1 MGQGSIFD
9 FDEPAGGG
17 AGGSAFALPSHP
29 PVPPVPD
36 DPKLRNEMEKETL
49 GLFLSSHPLKEV
61 RPALRAKVDCSLAD
75 AADRKDGEWVTVGGM
90 IVECKR
96 IRTKKGD
103 MMMFATLDDLEGQVE
118 ILVFN
123 SAYQGNADKIDVD
136 KLVIVRGR
144 IDHKEQGE
152 TKVVVQDVQPFEP
165 TEAEVEKAREKFAEV
180 DAKALLPPPRLVLR
194 VAPEVPA
201 TFLDEL
207 HGVVTKYKG
216 DQELE
221 LIVGE
226 RSVVLG
232 GDFRVCGS
240 AQCIQDLRHAL
251 DGAAEL
257 VPVVAAPEAVA

>member
-1 MGQGSIFD
+1 
-9 FDEPAGGG
+9 
-17 AGGSAFALPSHP
+17 
-29 PVPPVPD
+29 
-36 DPKLRNEMEKETL
+36 
-49 GLFLSSHPLKEV
+49 
-61 RPALRAKVDCSLAD
+61 
-75 AADRKDGEWVTVGGM
+75 M

-165 TEAEVEKAREKFAEV
+165 TEAEVDKAREKFAEE
-180 DAKALLPPPRLVLR
+180 DAKALLPPPRIVLR
-194 VAPEVPA
+194 VAPTVPA
-201 TFLDEL
+201 TFLQEL
-207 HGVVTKYKG
+207 RTVVERNKG

-221 LIVGE
+221 IRVGE
-226 RSVVLG
+226 RAVVLG
-232 GDFRVCGS
+232 GDFRVNGS
-240 AQCIQDLRHAL
+240 PQFLHDLRHDL
-251 DGAAEL
+251 DGSAELMPAAAEQ
-257 VPVVAAPEAVA
+257 AVA

>member
-1 MGQGSIFD
+1 M
-9 FDEPAGGG
+9 
-17 AGGSAFALPSHP
+17 PSHP

-36 DPKLRNEMEKETL
+36 DPKQRNEMEKETL

-90 IVECKR
+90 IVEAKR

-165 TEAEVEKAREKFAEV
+165 TEAEVEKARAKMAEQ

-201 TFLDEL
+201 SFIDEL
-207 HGVVTKYKG
+207 HAVVTRYKG

-221 LIVGE
+221 LLVGE
-226 RSVVLG
+226 RSIVLG
-232 GDFRVCGS
+232 NDFRVCGS
-240 AQCIQDLRHAL
+240 AQCVHDLRHAL
-251 DGAAEL
+251 EGAAEL
-257 VPVVAAPEAVA
+257 VPAAAAEPAPVA